1 MAKKSYA
8 IIGLGRF
15 GLSLLEELS
24 KYTDNIIAIDVD
36 ENAVKRAGM
45 FVNQCFISQGADEKQ
60 LKEVGIQ
67 DVDHAI
73 ICFGSNFEGTIL
85 TLVSLK
91 NIGVKNITVRCDIDS
106 YLPILRKLGATDIIS
121 PQKIAGI
128 RLANRVVS
136 NLSDYFNLTGDFCIV
151 EVPVP
156 DTMKT
161 TSIINLDSRNRFGV
175 NIILIQR
182 WKESFAPKANDI
194 IQAKDQLFV
203 FGTKSQIIKFTDS
216 LLD

>member
-36 ENAVKRAGM
+36 ENAVKSAGM

-85 TLVSLK
+85 TS
-91 NIGVKNITVRCDIDS
+91 
-106 YLPILRKLGATDIIS
+106 
-121 PQKIAGI
+121 
-128 RLANRVVS
+128 
-136 NLSDYFNLTGDFCIV
+136 
-151 EVPVP
+151 
-156 DTMKT
+156 
-161 TSIINLDSRNRFGV
+161 
-175 NIILIQR
+175 
-182 WKESFAPKANDI
+182 
-194 IQAKDQLFV
+194 
-203 FGTKSQIIKFTDS
+203 
-216 LLD
+216 